1 MAESGNGDA
10 SIRQSLAVSTR
21 PGAKPSAIILN
32 QEHFEVFVA
41 QGKAVIVSPAD
52 AQQQFIEHYCHV
64 VVIAP
69 RLLNPT
75 DPKRPLRH

>member
-1 MAESGNGDA
+1 MAENGNGNT
-10 SIRQSLAVSTR
+10 SIRVLIVDINAARREALSEN
-21 PGAKPSAIILN
+21 LN

-41 QGKAVIVSPAD
+41 QGEGDALLAD

-69 RLLNPT
+69 RLLKSHRPEG
-75 DPKRPLRH
+75 PLRH